1 MCIRD
6 RYEGYVTEKL
16 LTSLQAH
23 TVPIYWGDPGV
34 KEEFNEKAF
43 IYVNDCANLEEVI
56 KKVQYVEENRDIWCK
71 MIMEPWQTD
80 EQIKKQEKQ
89 MDEYHAFIENIF
101 DQNIEDASRKPQGTY
116 PEEYRKWYKQG
127 FFMGIKEFIY
137 RVGRKM
143 QKHS

>member
-1 MCIRD
+1 
-6 RYEGYVTEKL
+6 
-16 LTSLQAH
+16 
-23 TVPIYWGDPGV
+23 
-34 KEEFNEKAF
+34 
-43 IYVNDCANLEEVI
+43 
-56 KKVQYVEENRDIWCK
+56 
-71 MIMEPWQTD
+71 
-80 EQIKKQEKQ
+80 

-101 DQNIEDASRKPQGTY
+101 DQNIEDASRKAQGTY